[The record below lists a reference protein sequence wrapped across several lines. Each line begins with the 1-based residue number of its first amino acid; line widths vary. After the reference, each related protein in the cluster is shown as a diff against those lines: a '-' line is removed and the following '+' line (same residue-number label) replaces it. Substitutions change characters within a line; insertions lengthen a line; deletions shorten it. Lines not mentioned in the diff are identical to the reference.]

1 MNSKQNE
8 AQPSAQAG
16 QSREAGRVA
25 GEVGV
30 LHSSVDLW
38 DNRTHGEP
46 REGTCVDARKRSDG
60 VVTAGKPG
68 YQRQASPESSTPAP
82 AGRRKP
88 IGKRHSESR
97 VRENRTHGLMRGG
110 SRRTMAF
117 GLPIRRLL
125 PTLLGDLPRL
135 S

>member
-8 AQPSAQAG
+8 PQPSAQAG
-16 QSREAGRVA
+16 WSRKAGWVA

-38 DNRTHGEP
+38 DSITHGER
-46 REGTCVDARKRSDG
+46 REGTCVDATKRRDG

-97 VRENRTHGLMRGG
+97 VRENRLHGLMRGG
-110 SRRTMAF
+110 SRRSLAL
-117 GLPIRRLL
+117 GLSIRRLL
-125 PTLLGDLPRL
+125 PTRL
-135 S
+135 VQRNT